1 MPAPYL
7 PDNEI
12 LNAEGATSDWGKAIV
27 KLGGDEELMLEGLR
41 DYIYS
46 INGKIDISTEVKK
59 YFKEN
64 GYEFDSDDD
73 DDDDW

>member
-7 PDNEI
+7 PDIEI
-12 LNAEGATSDWGKAIV
+12 LNAEGAVSDWGKAIV

-41 DYIYS
+41 DYIYY
-46 INGKIDISTEVKK
+46 IKGKVDISTEVKK

-73 DDDDW
+73 DYDW